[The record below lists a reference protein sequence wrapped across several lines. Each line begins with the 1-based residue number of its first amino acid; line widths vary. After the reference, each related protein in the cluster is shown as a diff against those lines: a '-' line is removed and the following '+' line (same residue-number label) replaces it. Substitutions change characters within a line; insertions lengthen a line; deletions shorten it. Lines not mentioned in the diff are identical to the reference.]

1 MATHLWRRSSGW
13 TYQRR
18 VPKHLVNS
26 FGAVIRAPLGRLS
39 AQVAKEQARL
49 ISVRLDAL
57 WSTEI
62 VSGDGAEG
70 ADGVRLPKADE
81 LVAELFGALAKHRQT
96 MQRAADVMGML
107 NRQRLTAVEERDAKA
122 QESEK
127 LAKEGKRL
135 KGAVAALADGREP
148 PEPLPL
154 FSIQATSAIDAKAEA
169 KPESTYPPKLRN
181 VARAWVLVMGDR
193 EVDEY
198 RPSEIQDFAN
208 KLKKFPRNWAVTPRY
223 RTMTA
228 DQVIEDTERA
238 IKRAA
243 DAEKELPKLFSQTNI
258 KEYSAQVGHLFH
270 LIRAAFPKQVNDFQ
284 RAPLVIPSEA
294 REAAARGSVPVPAMN
309 LWFRAAAKERRPDDR
324 YLPVV
329 GAVTGARLS
338 ELVYLR
344 AGDLKEMYGR
354 LILDLID
361 DAEGVLESDQKRRLK
376 TLQSRRRVVLHEAIR
391 ETGFVE
397 WARSL
402 PSESWMFPRLHV
414 RNGQTAVERP
424 HGAASK
430 RMTRQM
436 QDLGIHVPYVC
447 VYHSLRHG
455 IKDWHL
461 WAKIADRTS
470 RLQSGHAFADVAQ
483 SYGSKELLE
492 HEIHELA
499 TMPLLPGLDLSPYTK
514 K

>member
-1 MATHLWRRSSGW
+1 MATHLWRRTSGW

-18 VPKHLVNS
+18 VPKHLVS
-26 FGAVIRAPLGRLS
+26 ALGVMVRTPLGHVS
-39 AQVAKEQARL
+39 AKVARERARL

-57 WSTEI
+57 WSQ
-62 VSGDGAEG
+62 SGAMSDVDRQKLLDESKDLLDQFKASAVAMQASVIELVNEYV
-70 ADGVRLPKADE
+70 ALADE
-81 LVAELFGALAKHRQT
+81 KAVLTKSDKALKT
-96 MQRAADVMGML
+96 
-107 NRQRLTAVEERDAKA
+107 
-122 QESEK
+122 
-127 LAKEGKRL
+127 
-135 KGAVAALADGREP
+135 AVAALSHGMPVPA
-148 PEPLPL
+148 PLPL
-154 FSIQATSAIDAKAEA
+154 FSVQATAVIDKRADAR
-169 KPESTYPPKLRN
+169 PNSTYPPKLRN
-181 VARAWVLVMGDR
+181 AARAWVLVQGDR

-198 RPSEIQDFAN
+198 KPIEIQDFAN
-208 KLKKFPRNWAVTPRY
+208 KLKRFPRNWAVTPRY

-228 DQVIEDTERA
+228 DQIIEDTERA
-238 IKRAA
+238 IKRAT

-270 LIRAAFPKQVNDFQ
+270 LIRAAYPKQVNDFQ
-284 RAPLVIPSEA
+284 RAPLVIPTEA

-344 AGDLKEMYGR
+344 AGDLKEKYGR

-361 DAEGVLESDQKRRLK
+361 DADGVLESDQKKRLK

-414 RNGQTAVERP
+414 RNGKTVVERP

-436 QDLGIHVPYVC
+436 QELGIHVPYVC

-499 TMPLLPGLDLSPYTK
+499 TMPLLPGLDLSPYSK